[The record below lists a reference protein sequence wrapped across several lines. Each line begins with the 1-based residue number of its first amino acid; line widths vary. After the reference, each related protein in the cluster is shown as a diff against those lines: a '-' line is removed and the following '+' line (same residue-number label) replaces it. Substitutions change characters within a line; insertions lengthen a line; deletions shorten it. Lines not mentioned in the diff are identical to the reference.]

1 MPEFKCISC
10 GKSVEQEKQCTCP
23 HCGYTMYELPY
34 DRAVLL
40 RKEIIRFVMTVS
52 GQTANIKL
60 LIWGTKSE
68 DDKRFPD
75 FGKIQAYACTAQKT
89 ELFLSR
95 VSESIEKIR
104 QHIHTPFQKK
114 YRAETKFLQE
124 WSDDVKDQLA
134 DGESLLSYYK
144 RLILIRKANPEIA
157 RGEYTALSFSGVK
170 LGGFVSTWNGKTV
183 CVLHN
188 PSGNAIS
195 VDLSAVTDA
204 RFTELAAVIGM
215 EDATFEGTTVTLGGS
230 TSCVLR

>member
-10 GKSVEQEKQCTCP
+10 GKSVEYDKQCTCP

-52 GQTANIKL
+52 GQPADIKL

-75 FGKIQAYACTAQKT
+75 FGKIQAYACTVQKT

-95 VSESIEKIR
+95 VRESVEKIR

-114 YRAETKFLQE
+114 YPAETKFLQE
-124 WSDDVKDQLA
+124 WCDNAKSQLA
-134 DGESLLSYYK
+134 D
-144 RLILIRKANPEIA
+144 A
-157 RGEYTALSFSGVK
+157 
-170 LGGFVSTWNGKTV
+170 
-183 CVLHN
+183 
-188 PSGNAIS
+188 
-195 VDLSAVTDA
+195 
-204 RFTELAAVIGM
+204 AAVLAM
-215 EDATFEGTTVTLGGS
+215 ECDFPELKARATTDMKPLQHSSKQWRIIAVS
-230 TSCVLR
+230 SV